1 MSDEL
6 KETDRLKEPAVRNF
20 IESARIAHLA
30 TVSSAGEPHN
40 IPLCFWFDGER
51 FYFVIDEKPKRKSGA
66 EIKRMKN
73 IAENPRVA
81 LVIDHYDEDWSRLAY
96 VLIRG
101 NARIVEDD
109 AEYAL
114 AIQHLR
120 HKYAQYHSMLLT
132 QERNPAI
139 RIEPRRVH
147 AWGAR
152 FEPGDSR

>member
-1 MSDEL
+1 M
-6 KETDRLKEPAVRNF
+6 TADRLAESAVRDF
-20 IESARIAHLA
+20 IESASIAHLA
-30 TVSSAGEPHN
+30 TTSGAGEPHN
-40 IPLCFWFDGER
+40 IPLCFWFDGSR
-51 FYFVIDEKPKRKSGA
+51 FYFVIDEKPKRRGGT

-81 LVIDHYDEDWSRLAY
+81 LVVDHYDEDWSRLAY
-96 VLIRG
+96 VLIHG

-120 HKYAQYHSMLLT
+120 HKYPQYRAMLLT
-132 QERNPAI
+132 QEKNPAI
-139 RIEPRRVH
+139 RIEPQRVH

-152 FEPGDSR
+152 FKNGEAR